1 MNIQDTINELQL
13 ESVELPRILNQRVK
27 TIIDLQK
34 KVELAQKE
42 VESDDNDENKAKLEE
57 INDYL
62 NEYFTDAVEQLKSFA
77 KKHTEKMKKEAELKE
92 IVQLVGPD
100 ALPEDD
106 KLILDT
112 TKSLREDYLQQNA
125 FHEVDTYCNIKKQ
138 NIMLKTILTLHKL
151 GLEAVSK
158 GVKVSDISALSVKEK
173 IARMK
178 YTKDIE
184 KESVDITKEIG
195 EEIKKFNGNIAVF
208 EDFEKGLTHL
218 QHTFGLNILN
228 DKI

>member
-92 IVQLVGPD
+92 KEKEAELKEEEKEAKVKDEVKSKTEQKEATEKQTESVEAEPQKEKSNGGLGALLIGGVILVATLG
-100 ALPEDD
+100 A
-106 KLILDT
+106 
-112 TKSLREDYLQQNA
+112 
-125 FHEVDTYCNIKKQ
+125 V
-138 NIMLKTILTLHKL
+138 NIM
-151 GLEAVSK
+151 
-158 GVKVSDISALSVKEK
+158 
-173 IARMK
+173 R
-178 YTKDIE
+178 
-184 KESVDITKEIG
+184 
-195 EEIKKFNGNIAVF
+195 NR
-208 EDFEKGLTHL
+208 
-218 QHTFGLNILN
+218 
-228 DKI
+228 

>member
-92 IVQLVGPD
+92 KEAEAKVKDEVKSKTEQKEATEKQTESVEAEPQKEKSNGGLGALLIGGVILVATLG
-100 ALPEDD
+100 A
-106 KLILDT
+106 
-112 TKSLREDYLQQNA
+112 
-125 FHEVDTYCNIKKQ
+125 V
-138 NIMLKTILTLHKL
+138 NIM
-151 GLEAVSK
+151 
-158 GVKVSDISALSVKEK
+158 
-173 IARMK
+173 R
-178 YTKDIE
+178 
-184 KESVDITKEIG
+184 
-195 EEIKKFNGNIAVF
+195 NR
-208 EDFEKGLTHL
+208 
-218 QHTFGLNILN
+218 
-228 DKI
+228 